1 MVIILHVLYIK
12 TFPQITTCIHYRH
25 NLLLLLLVNS
35 AFIATAQVET
45 NYYASESENPI
56 VQSLN
61 IKEPTRVHTL
71 PSIRQVNDKC
81 RKDNTDTLNIY
92 RFGQDIDVS
101 LTIDDGNWE
110 ECRDGR
116 DCSLRLEYNAS
127 SHTITIAENNP
138 NSGAKKQSS
147 NTCELQLWRSNNTN
161 LVKKTAINS
170 FPSNISLEGI
180 PNGFYIVRVVYGDN
194 IYSRKIAIR

>member
-1 MVIILHVLYIK
+1 MDSN
-12 TFPQITTCIHYRH
+12 FNITQ
-25 NLLLLLLVNS
+25 LVRSWNNFNVTNPYVPPLS
-35 AFIATAQVET
+35 EGWYLFQLRGYNDCGYSDWLEQEVEFIDL
-45 NYYASESENPI
+45 S
-56 VQSLN
+56 
-61 IKEPTRVHTL
+61 
-71 PSIRQVNDKC
+71 
-81 RKDNTDTLNIY
+81 
-92 RFGQDIDVS
+92 
-101 LTIDDGNWE
+101 
-110 ECRDGR
+110 